1 MMYRPSPLHFK
12 RRIPTR
18 LVRNVILM
26 ILSSLSMLAQKL
38 QESPGEAHS
47 QNLPGLAGEVL
58 ASASVATYDIRHP
71 SKPFY
76 PASRP
81 AVGLLGVIR
90 IVGHNVSACSS
101 NPTIYPVFVRKRSYW
116 EGVISA
122 VPPRG
127 MQLKAVQLMATQM
140 MATKLNRNLSR
151 KTRKGSQD
159 HVHSA
164 IRGRKGPCQESGAIA
179 T

>member
-1 MMYRPSPLHFK
+1 M
-12 RRIPTR
+12 
-18 LVRNVILM
+18 RNVILM
-26 ILSSLSMLAQKL
+26 MLSSLSMLAQKL
-38 QESPGEAHS
+38 LESPGEVHF
-47 QNLPGLAGEVL
+47 QNLPGLAGEIL

-71 SKPFY
+71 SQPFF
-76 PASRP
+76 PASRSV
-81 AVGLLGVIR
+81 VGLLGEIR

-127 MQLKAVQLMATQM
+127 VHLKAVQLMATQM
-140 MATKLNRNLSR
+140 MATKLIRNLSR
-151 KTRKGSQD
+151 KTQKSSQD
-159 HVHSA
+159 HVHYA
-164 IRGRKGPCQESGAIA
+164 FRGRKGPCQKSGAIA